1 MADQSAFFLYEGGVI
16 PEERKSGI
24 TRVRIGQ
31 NITEI
36 SEGAFFAFGNLNE
49 GLQIGPPG
57 LFRSCAALK
66 LANLVEVHFNEG
78 LQVIGA
84 CLGGVYVNC
93 TPANNRNLFY
103 QCWILSFPG
112 MLIWV
117 LQSCCLPVEK
127 TAPFTTGTAMVESV
141 ELPSLLLLLVAR

>member
-84 CLGGVYVNC
+84 AAFLG
-93 TPANNRNLFY
+93 
-103 QCWILSFPG
+103 
-112 MLIWV
+112 
-117 LQSCCLPVEK
+117 
-127 TAPFTTGTAMVESV
+127 
-141 ELPSLLLLLVAR
+141 